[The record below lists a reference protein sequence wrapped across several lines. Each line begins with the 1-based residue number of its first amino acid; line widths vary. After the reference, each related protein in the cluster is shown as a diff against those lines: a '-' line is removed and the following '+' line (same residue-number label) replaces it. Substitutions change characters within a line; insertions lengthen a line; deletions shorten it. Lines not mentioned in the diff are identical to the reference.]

1 MHLIMNQLPPTP
13 SNHKQAHSSL
23 DYQFYVQHENG
34 PYDSDELNKE
44 NILKQDAFSKSLEIP
59 HVFGTFNNDQHYLET
74 LRFVLASTHETRNR
88 VLFCVEKILPLIPN
102 EGSLLDIGPGD
113 GSLTKIL
120 APHFKDITMVDT
132 NYHALIRIQGLLP
145 STINSKQIVGSILNV
160 NLKPDQY
167 HLAVLS
173 HMLYYIE
180 PRLWLEVIKSVYHS
194 LKEQGVLIVIMGGDE
209 LGKSELIHHFGGDIL
224 GINPLAEQCALLF
237 GTKNVSLYASD
248 ESFIT
253 YSQEGMLHILGFML
267 ADANVR
273 ASKNDLNS
281 YITQKLQKT
290 TEHFEMTT
298 RQKYIIIKKNGQTI
312 DE

>member
-1 MHLIMNQLPPTP
+1 MHLIINQLQTIP
-13 SNHKQAHSSL
+13 SNHKQATSSL
-23 DYQFYVQHENG
+23 DFQFYVHHENG
-34 PYDSDELNKE
+34 HYDPDELTKE
-44 NILKQDAFSKSLEIP
+44 NILKQDEFSKSLEIP

-74 LRFVLASTHETRNR
+74 LRFVLASTHETHNR
-88 VLFCVEKILPLIPN
+88 ILFCVNKILPLIPN

-132 NYHALIRIQGLLP
+132 NHLALSCIKELLP
-145 STINSKQIVGSILNV
+145 PTINSKQIVGSILNV
-160 NLKPDQY
+160 DLKSDQY

-180 PRLWLEVIKSVYHS
+180 PRLWLQVINSVYRS
-194 LKEQGVLIVIMGGDE
+194 LKEQGMLVIIMGGDE
-209 LGKSELIHHFGGDIL
+209 LGKSDLIHHFGGDVL
-224 GINPLAEQCALLF
+224 GINPLAKQCGLLF
-237 GTKNVSLYASD
+237 GANNVSLYASD

-267 ADANVR
+267 ADANIS

-281 YITQKLQKT
+281 YITQNLQKT
-290 TEHFEMTT
+290 SEHFEMTT
-298 RQKYIIIKKNGQTI
+298 RQKYIIIKKNEPTM